1 MVPFSLKNDNIRKC
15 KLCIRDL
22 YGTMFVALIGM
33 MNCNTRIP
41 FVTQESHFVMEN
53 PTL

>member
-1 MVPFSLKNDNIRKC
+1 MYMLKIIRDELKIYFDNIKQC
-15 KLCIRDL
+15 VYNINIRRNVL
-22 YGTMFVALIGM
+22 
-33 MNCNTRIP
+33 MNCNMRIP